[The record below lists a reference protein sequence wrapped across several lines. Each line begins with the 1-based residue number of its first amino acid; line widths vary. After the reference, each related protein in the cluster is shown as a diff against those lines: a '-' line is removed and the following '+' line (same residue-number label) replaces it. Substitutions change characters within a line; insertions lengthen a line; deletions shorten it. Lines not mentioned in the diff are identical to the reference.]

1 MSKQPNTPEVVEV
14 DRAELEGVIA
24 RAEQSLDKGDA
35 DTIRAVFESYEYITG
50 LLDDKDISIARLLK
64 LTFGSSSEKT
74 DAVLGD
80 SSSAE
85 EAGNDQT
92 DNDAPTSEDELSN
105 ASDTDSP
112 EQELPAELTAEAS
125 PPTPGHG
132 RNGADAYR
140 GAKQVDVPH
149 DCHAPGDRCPECVGG
164 KLYDKTPG
172 VLIRIVGQAPL
183 QATIYHLQKLRC
195 HLCGKIFTASAPPE
209 AGDAKYDA
217 TAASMIGLLKYG
229 SGLPFNRL
237 DRLQGTCQI
246 PLPASTQ
253 WDVLAA
259 VVPSLFPAY
268 QELIRQAA
276 CGDVLYNDDTPVKI
290 LAWMGK
296 RKEKRTTD
304 FDDDSLSPE
313 RTGLFTT
320 GVVSTC
326 AGWRIALFFS
336 GRQHAGENL
345 RDVLQHRDQELNAP
359 IQMCDGLS
367 RNVPKELETILSNCI
382 AHGRRE
388 FVDLYSRFPD
398 ECGHVLRALK
408 VVYHNDAVAR
418 EEKMSAEERLQH
430 HQAESQSTMDE
441 LHAWMQRQFD
451 EKLVEPNSA
460 LGGAIKYMLKR
471 WSALTLFLRKAGA
484 PLDNN
489 ICERALKK
497 AILHRKNSLFY
508 KTERGA
514 GVGDLFM
521 SLIYTCELCG
531 ANALDYLTQLQ
542 ENADQVAAHPEC
554 WMPWNYRDMLNAMP
568 AAA

>member
-1 MSKQPNTPEVVEV
+1 
-14 DRAELEGVIA
+14 
-24 RAEQSLDKGDA
+24 
-35 DTIRAVFESYEYITG
+35 
-50 LLDDKDISIARLLK
+50 
-64 LTFGSSSEKT
+64 
-74 DAVLGD
+74 
-80 SSSAE
+80 
-85 EAGNDQT
+85 
-92 DNDAPTSEDELSN
+92 
-105 ASDTDSP
+105 
-112 EQELPAELTAEAS
+112 
-125 PPTPGHG
+125 
-132 RNGADAYR
+132 
-140 GAKQVDVPH
+140 
-149 DCHAPGDRCPECVGG
+149 
-164 KLYDKTPG
+164 
-172 VLIRIVGQAPL
+172 
-183 QATIYHLQKLRC
+183 
-195 HLCGKIFTASAPPE
+195 
-209 AGDAKYDA
+209 
-217 TAASMIGLLKYG
+217 
-229 SGLPFNRL
+229 
-237 DRLQGTCQI
+237 
-246 PLPASTQ
+246 
-253 WDVLAA
+253 
-259 VVPSLFPAY
+259 
-268 QELIRQAA
+268 
-276 CGDVLYNDDTPVKI
+276 VLYNDDTAVKI

-304 FDDDSLSPE
+304 FDDESISPE

-388 FVDLYSRFPD
+388 FVDIYGRFPD

-418 EEKMSAEERLQH
+418 EEKMSAEERLQY

-451 EKLVEPNSA
+451 EKEPNSA

-554 WMPWNYRDMLNAMP
+554 WMPWNYRDMLNATP